1 MEATE
6 AGAGESV
13 TYQCGICVEEFPED
27 GVVKYC
33 DGKHVF
39 CRGCFDRWKENR
51 LIEMD
56 QFGKFTNVTEH
67 YCDKYDMYVGM
78 IPDLIC
84 KDVRCPLCR
93 EKIVW
98 LNQEE
103 IASFSGTVS
112 KSLTRTP
119 FDDNESTI
127 MLQQILS
134 GYRVPK
140 DTVTYT
146 VECSY
151 LNGKKHGLF
160 KRVGYFLDTVEE
172 CRFENGLIQGNY
184 MVTVNTTCDQSARGA
199 AEAPRLTQVT
209 IEAPYVDGKRHG
221 VLRKWYFNENGS
233 GEKRLRSHTNYKM
246 GKREG
251 EDRSYYE
258 DGTNEYS
265 AIAENDCNIHL
276 TLWWRNGNLR
286 AISDRTVKIPGSDH
300 RIDTY
305 RGWYKNGNPQ
315 EVMTMRY
322 WRRYGI
328 YQKYDL
334 NGNLVLEHDYGEGD
348 LDGPEEQL
356 YIQSE
361 IDGDDEQRA
370 LGSW

>member
-1 MEATE
+1 MM
-6 AGAGESV
+6 GV
-13 TYQCGICVEEFPED
+13 TSSAMTYTCGICVEEFPED

-33 DGKHVF
+33 NGKHIF
-39 CRGCFDRWKENR
+39 CRGCFDGWKEKS

-84 KDVRCPLCR
+84 KDVPCPLCR
-93 EKIVW
+93 EKIVL

-103 IASFSGTVS
+103 IASFTGTVS

-127 MLQQILS
+127 MLQQIHS

-146 VECSY
+146 VECSF

-172 CRFENGLIQGNY
+172 CRFENGLIQGTCII
-184 MVTVNTTCDQSARGA
+184 TVNT
-199 AEAPRLTQVT
+199 QV
-209 IEAPYVDGKRHG
+209 IMEMPYVDGKIHG

-233 GEKRLRSHTNYKM
+233 GEKRLKAHTNYQM

-258 DGTNEYS
+258 DGTNKYS
-265 AIAENDCNIHL
+265 AIADNNCNIHR
-276 TLWWRNGNLR
+276 TEWWRNGNLR
-286 AISDRTVKIPGSDH
+286 SIIDYQVKVPGSDDFIH
-300 RIDTY
+300 TY
-305 RGWYKNGNPQ
+305 RTWYKNGNPQ
-315 EVMTMRY
+315 EVITTKDLRK
-322 WRRYGI
+322 YGI

-334 NGNLVLEHDYGEGD
+334 SGNLVLEHDYGEGD

-356 YIQSE
+356 YICSE

-370 LGSW
+370 VGVW